1 MEPDLTEGRA
11 VGKMARGHEGVEP
24 FPGTNTRIA
33 VLVQGGVLQD
43 VWREVLALVRFVLLI
58 EGKPGFSLYLP
69 EARVT

>member
-1 MEPDLTEGRA
+1 MAEGRA
-11 VGKMARGHEGVEP
+11 VGKMARGYKGVEA

-43 VWREVLALVRFVLLI
+43 VWREDLALVRFVFLN

-69 EARVT
+69 EACVT